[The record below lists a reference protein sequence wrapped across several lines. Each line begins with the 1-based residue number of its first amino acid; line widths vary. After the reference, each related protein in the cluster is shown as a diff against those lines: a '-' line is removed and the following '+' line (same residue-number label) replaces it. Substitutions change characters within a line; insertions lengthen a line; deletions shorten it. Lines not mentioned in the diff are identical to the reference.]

1 MESINTPKLDSH
13 YYLFIT
19 YPDILFHNV
28 TQFWFCFMSD
38 DRVRCESIF
47 SFGFFFIIY
56 FVFFYSVQKMC
67 TSTPLTYNNE
77 NKDSGST
84 SIAEIYLE

>member
-1 MESINTPKLDSH
+1 
-13 YYLFIT
+13 
-19 YPDILFHNV
+19 
-28 TQFWFCFMSD
+28 MSD
-38 DRVRCESIF
+38 DRVRLHVKA
-47 SFGFFFIIY
+47 SFVLVSSSLFILY
-56 FVFFYSVQKMC
+56 FFYSVQKMC